1 MINLIKHLFSLLTS
15 RQRRQFFALQILVV
29 FMAVAETAGVAS
41 IIPFMALVGNMSQL
55 QQDTFIA
62 QIYQASGV
70 NSETQFLFLLGFGV
84 LGMLFI
90 ATLISSYTIWTLS
103 MFSNKIGAEIADRL
117 YTHYLKQGWLFHASG
132 SSALLTKKIAIESM
146 RVTTG
151 ILLPLMHV
159 NAKTILAL
167 LMISSIFIYDPMV
180 AIIIFSIFALAYS
193 VLFTV
198 VRMRLQKNGR
208 IISTVNEQRFRLM
221 NEGFGGIKD
230 VLLLGRDSDFIERF
244 NKTGISLAKSLGT
257 NDALGTVPRYIMEL
271 VAFGSMIAVVLYLIA
286 NYEGNLGVILP
297 ILSVYALAG
306 VKLLPAFQSVYTS
319 IAKIRAHSPA
329 FESIQDDLTH
339 SKSTKLSTS
348 NSEDAFLVPQKK
360 ISLENVTFKYPNKEE
375 NALNNLNISIPV
387 NSIVGIVGPSGSG
400 KSTLVDILLGLIK
413 PQQGQLKIDENII
426 DNKNCRSWQNTIG
439 FVAQNIFLSEGSIS
453 ENVAFGIPKDQI
465 NQNQVLRALK
475 LAHLDDLVKSFEDG
489 IHTRVG
495 ERGIQL
501 SGGQRQRIGIARAL
515 YYKAEVLVF
524 DEATSSLDGITEKM
538 IMEAIHNFSG
548 QKTIIMIAHRLKTV
562 QKCDQIFFVD
572 KGRVIDKGTYQE
584 LIKTNEQFKNMAANA

>member
-1 MINLIKHLFSLLTS
+1 M
-15 RQRRQFFALQILVV
+15 
-29 FMAVAETAGVAS
+29 
-41 IIPFMALVGNMSQL
+41 
-55 QQDTFIA
+55 
-62 QIYQASGV
+62 
-70 NSETQFLFLLGFGV
+70 
-84 LGMLFI
+84 
-90 ATLISSYTIWTLS
+90 
-103 MFSNKIGAEIADRL
+103 
-117 YTHYLKQGWLFHASG
+117 
-132 SSALLTKKIAIESM
+132 
-146 RVTTG
+146 
-151 ILLPLMHV
+151 
-159 NAKTILAL
+159 
-167 LMISSIFIYDPMV
+167 
-180 AIIIFSIFALAYS
+180 
-193 VLFTV
+193 
-198 VRMRLQKNGR
+198 
-208 IISTVNEQRFRLM
+208 
-221 NEGFGGIKD
+221 
-230 VLLLGRDSDFIERF
+230 
-244 NKTGISLAKSLGT
+244 
-257 NDALGTVPRYIMEL
+257 
-271 VAFGSMIAVVLYLIA
+271 
-286 NYEGNLGVILP
+286 
-297 ILSVYALAG
+297 
-306 VKLLPAFQSVYTS
+306 
-319 IAKIRAHSPA
+319 
-329 FESIQDDLTH
+329 TH

-348 NSEDAFLVPQKK
+348 NSEDVFLIPQKK

-439 FVAQNIFLSEGSIS
+439 FVAQNIFLSEGTIS

-475 LAHLDDLVKSFEDG
+475 LAHLDELVKSFEDG

-572 KGRVIDKGTYQE
+572 KGSVIDKGTYQE